1 MATPK
6 ETLIKFMMLS
16 DILKAASLLHELKL
30 IEEEPAAIVKKYVL
44 ANPDIN
50 RDLNNEKSA
59 KPTREYAAGVKSF
72 YARTDFTE
80 QSIFRL

>member
-50 RDLNNEKSA
+50 RDLNNEKSELHA
-59 KPTREYAAGVKSF
+59 KLNEELNKENMSWQ
-72 YARTDFTE
+72 
-80 QSIFRL
+80 QSKLMK

>member
-50 RDLNNEKSA
+50 RDLNNEKSELHA
-59 KPTREYAAGVKSF
+59 KLNEELNKENMS
-72 YARTDFTE
+72 
-80 QSIFRL
+80 